1 VLVEELKDDGV
12 LDLNRLAALLA
23 SMLDRRAPL
32 VRAGGK
38 ERLCWTV
45 TLMLGCTPD
54 VALQLVNAL
63 IFREQLVLRV
73 DRSGRECW
81 RIAAPPAS
89 C

>member
-23 SMLDRRAPL
+23 AMLDRRAPL
-32 VRAGGK
+32 ASEGGK

-45 TLMLGCTPD
+45 TLMLGCTQD

-63 IFREQLVLRV
+63 ILRRQLVLRI
-73 DRSGRECW
+73 DRSGCEVW
-81 RIAAPPAS
+81 RIAAPPAA